1 MSYPPVITI
10 DGPAASGKTTVGFEF
25 AQRLGYLFLDTG
37 CMYRAVTWAALE
49 QNIDLRD
56 AEAVVHLAQTLDMEI
71 TPPTGTDSDQQYLV
85 FIDGHDVTRALRSPA
100 VDGNVSIVAAIGGVR
115 EEMVARQRLIGHKG
129 QVVMVGRDIGTV
141 VMPDAPLKLY
151 ITASPEARAQRRLK
165 DRVSQ
170 GVDAEY
176 GEILSDINRRD
187 KIDSGRAHSPL
198 RPAADAIM
206 IDTSEMD
213 QAEVLA
219 LLLERLE
226 STPRP

>member
-56 AEAVVHLAQTLDMEI
+56 AEAVVRLAQTLDMEI